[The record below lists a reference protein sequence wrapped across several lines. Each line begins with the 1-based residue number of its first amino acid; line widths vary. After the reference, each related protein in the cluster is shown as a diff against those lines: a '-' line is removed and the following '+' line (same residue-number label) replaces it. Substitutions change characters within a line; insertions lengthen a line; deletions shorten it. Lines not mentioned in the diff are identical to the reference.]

1 MDYRYLKAFIL
12 TARNASFSKAAEEL
26 KIAQSA
32 VSRQIKLLEESVGEE
47 LIIRSSKKV
56 LLTQKGKELYIAAQH
71 FDQVSSDIFEK
82 EDNREIRVGIL
93 QGLLKNW
100 FNPILLKFYKKH
112 SRNMNI
118 EVGGQHELRKGLE
131 NGHFDIVFTTENI
144 QSDLISSLKLFD
156 EKLLLV
162 SKDEINRKKLND
174 YRWIVY
180 SNEDN
185 LFRMSKKTSNQ
196 IIKVESIATIEN
208 LVRNNVGVAV
218 LPEHA
223 LRKSESLTAHEVS
236 QLDKSEIYMATLS
249 YKTMPAHIDELVE
262 IVKKSLQ
269 SS

>member
-1 MDYRYLKAFIL
+1 MDYRYVKAFIL
-12 TARNASFSKAAEEL
+12 TARNSSFSKAAEEL

-71 FDQVSSDIFEK
+71 FDQLSSDIFEK

-100 FNPILLKFYKKH
+100 FNPILLKFYKKYN
-112 SRNMNI
+112 RNITI
-118 EVGGQHELRKGLE
+118 EVGGQHDLRKGLE
-131 NGHFDIVFTTENI
+131 NGLYDLIFTTENI

-156 EKLLLV
+156 EKLILV
-162 SKDEINRKKLND
+162 SKEEVNRKKLSD

-185 LFRMSKKTSNQ
+185 LFKLSKKTSSQ
-196 IIKVESIATIEN
+196 IIKVESISTIEN
-208 LVRNNVGVAV
+208 LVRNNVGIAI
-218 LPEHA
+218 LPEHV
-223 LRKSESLTAHEVS
+223 LKKSENLVVQDVS

-249 YKTMPAHIDELVE
+249 YKTMPAHINELVDV
-262 IVKKSLQ
+262 VKKSLQ

>member
-12 TARNASFSKAAEEL
+12 TARHSSFSKAAEEL

-56 LLTQKGKELYIAAQH
+56 LLTQKGKDLYMVAVH

-112 SRNMNI
+112 SRNISI
-118 EVGGQHELRKGLE
+118 EVGGQNDLRKGLE
-131 NGHFDIVFTTENI
+131 NGLYDTIFTTENI

-156 EKLLLV
+156 EKLILV
-162 SKDEINRKKLND
+162 SKEEINRKKLSD

-180 SNEDN
+180 SSDDN
-185 LFRMSKKTSNQ
+185 LFRFSKKTSNS
-196 IIKVESIATIEN
+196 IIRVESISTIIN
-208 LVRNNVGVAV
+208 LVRNNVGIAII
-218 LPEHA
+218 PEHV
-223 LRKSESLTAHEVS
+223 LKKTENFVIQEMAH
-236 QLDKSEIYMATLS
+236 LDKSEIYMSTLS
-249 YKTMPAHIDELVE
+249 YKTMPAHINELVE
-262 IVKKSLQ
+262 VVKKSLQ
-269 SS
+269 GN